1 MPSFRSSPAAR
12 SSPPLSPEHRLLLI
26 LARRRLAQE
35 LSGASAAAL
44 PDSLE
49 PVDERAFLEAAAR
62 HRLLPLVWNLPPDLP
77 DGIVSPRLRDTLRA
91 AYLRTFRTSLQ
102 IRGEC
107 RPLLDDLA
115 DAGISALA
123 FKGPVIGAMA
133 YRTEGLRSCTDLDLL
148 IRKDDVERTVRALF
162 NLGFEERNP
171 LHDGY
176 DATWSRYLPHQRPH
190 GNANGYVRGQDAP
203 GALYLD
209 LHWGI
214 ASRYFLIP
222 WDPDG
227 IWERRQTIRLPG
239 GDSVPTFSDE
249 DTLLFLC
256 VHAAKDNYDR
266 LRLLADV
273 AAFLHTHP
281 DLDIDRVL
289 ERAAAI
295 RCRGMAVLTLTLAAH
310 LFDAPLPPGFRQ
322 AHPASPGLLQR
333 AGALLF
339 APRRG
344 VAGLLQRGAFHLRLR
359 DRVRDAFGTLF
370 YQTELSIRTMINRA
384 ASSSGEDRGAEADAH
399 SVSPTAPGPA

>member
-1 MPSFRSSPAAR
+1 MPVSRLALD
-12 SSPPLSPEHRLLLI
+12 LSPEHDLLLS
-26 LARRRLAQE
+26 LARRRLIRA
-35 LSGASAAAL
+35 LTGADGEAL
-44 PDSLE
+44 PSL
-49 PVDERAFLEAAAR
+49 PRRAIDERAFLETAAR
-62 HRLLPLVWNLPPDLP
+62 HRLLPLVWDLP
-77 DGIVSPRLRDTLRA
+77 ADLPAKIGSPGFREKLRA
-91 AYLRTFRTSLQ
+91 AYLLTFRTSLQ

-107 RPLLDDLA
+107 KPLLDNLA
-115 DAGISALA
+115 DAGIAALA

-133 YRTEGLRSCTDLDLL
+133 YEREGLRSCTDLDLL
-148 IRKDDVERTVRALF
+148 IRKTDVEQAVRVLGE
-162 NLGFEERNP
+162 LGFEERNP

-176 DATWSRYLPHQRPH
+176 DATWDRYLPHQRPH
-190 GNANGYVRGQDAP
+190 GNANGYVRARDAP

-289 ERAAAI
+289 GRAAAI
-295 RCRGMAVLTLTLAAH
+295 RCRGMAVLTLTLAAR

-322 AHPASPGLLQR
+322 AHPTSPGLLWR
-333 AGALLF
+333 AGSLLF

-344 VAGLLQRGAFHLRLR
+344 VSGLLQRGAFHLRLR
-359 DRVRDAFGTLF
+359 DRVRDALGTLF

-384 ASSSGEDRGAEADAH
+384 APSSRKDRGAETDTH
-399 SVSPTAPGPA
+399 SVSPIAHDPT